1 MTERP
6 EALADV
12 VMVSKERFDDVVAST
27 IEEMLNVGL
36 APASAAIFSLS
47 AMAFARRFKRNL
59 FKVEDT
65 VGE

>member
-6 EALADV
+6 EALAD
-12 VMVSKERFDDVVAST
+12 MAIVSKEKYDEVVTET

-59 FKVEDT
+59 FKVDKVE
-65 VGE
+65 E

>member
-36 APASAAIFSLS
+36 APASAAIFYLS

-59 FKVEDT
+59 FKIE
-65 VGE
+65 E